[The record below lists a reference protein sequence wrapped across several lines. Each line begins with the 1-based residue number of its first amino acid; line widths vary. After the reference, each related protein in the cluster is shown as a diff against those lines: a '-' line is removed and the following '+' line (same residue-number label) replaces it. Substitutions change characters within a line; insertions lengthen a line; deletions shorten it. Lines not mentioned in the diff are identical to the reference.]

1 MLQRVM
7 RRLPLR
13 TFRTPPLSIVYVV
26 VFGFLACLLLGE
38 LSPATAQSSSPPDTS
53 ECRFQEPVSL
63 PDSLSLYTSNT
74 PRIGSSDAPVRI
86 VEFFDPNC
94 PHCRTL
100 HNKALPQLREMIPAD
115 STALYMRPYPLS
127 RKSAPQIFALYH
139 AHEKGRFSQLLD
151 VMFSFGS
158 PSSMTP
164 KTLRYYA
171 RAAGLP
177 SDTLFKAVASGR
189 YGDRLRRSMSVA
201 KALGVDGTPTLFIDG
216 HSIPRSSYRPE
227 CLSTLIRKQLQST
240 SL

>member
-1 MLQRVM
+1 M
-7 RRLPLR
+7 RRLPFR
-13 TFRTPPLSIVYVV
+13 TFRDRSILRLNGLLFGLLS
-26 VFGFLACLLLGE
+26 CLLFGGM
-38 LSPATAQSSSPPDTS
+38 SHAMAQSPSPPDTS
-53 ECRFQEPVSL
+53 ECRLQEPVSL

-86 VEFFDPNC
+86 LEFFDPNC

-100 HNKALPQLREMIPAD
+100 HNRALPQLREMIPAD

-177 SDTLFKAVASGR
+177 ADTLFRAVASGR

-201 KALGVDGTPTLFIDG
+201 KALGVDGTPTLFIEG
-216 HSIPRSSYRPE
+216 RPIPRSSYRPK
-227 CLSTLIRKQLQST
+227 CLSTLIRKQLQT
-240 SL
+240 SSL